1 MWNGTTL
8 LGSAGSAVG
17 TASTTATTSVYTY
30 SFHFGTPIVVPESNT
45 VLVTLKGDIGT
56 YSNKGA
62 SDNSQNTFAIASQ
75 SDVTALGQTSNKTSN
90 VNLAGTVVSND
101 QTVLRSTMMVAASNI
116 PQTGGKTPQQQIG
129 TITLTA
135 SQAGSVAL
143 SNLKLTFSGNGLSAA
158 TSTATSSSGNL
169 FLNSIVL
176 KNSNS
181 VDVASANGAPKA
193 YYDGT
198 TLVTPSTTAPSGDVG
213 VNGISWTFST
223 STPLVIS
230 SGQSV
235 TLQLWGATNVI
246 PGLNGVS
253 ESVSAAIQG
262 VGDATYFDGTDSA
275 GLLGTPVNQ
284 PINVVPITVT
294 SLSWGQGQ

>member
-1 MWNGTTL
+1 
-8 LGSAGSAVG
+8 
-17 TASTTATTSVYTY
+17 
-30 SFHFGTPIVVPESNT
+30 
-45 VLVTLKGDIGT
+45 LKGDIGT

-90 VNLAGTVVSND
+90 VNLAGTVASND

-129 TITLTA
+129 TITFTA
-135 SQAGSVAL
+135 SQSGSVAL
-143 SNLKLTFSGNGLSAA
+143 SKLKLTFSGNGLSAA
-158 TSTATSSSGNL
+158 TSTNASSSGNL
-169 FLNSIVL
+169 FLDSIVL

-181 VDVASANGAPKA
+181 VDVASANGAPKV

-198 TLVTPSTTAPSGDVG
+198 ATSSSNDVG

-262 VGDATYFDGTDSA
+262 VGDATYFDGTDSV

-284 PINVVPITVT
+284 PTNVVPITVT